1 LRVSGFFRRWF
12 GSIIVLAGALS
23 TLWLALSGK
32 LTLYVHP
39 RYEFFTVSLGVIAG
53 VIAVASMLVAQ
64 PLNNEEHEHEHEHG
78 TIARKKS
85 YSRAWA
91 MAGTVGV
98 TGLAIAMLL
107 IAPPAT
113 LSTTIAGQRD
123 VAESSARIGSSSA
136 QNLVGAD
143 TSAFTVKDWAVLLSS
158 GDPAAITGKAV
169 SITGFVI
176 DTTDADVFF
185 VARYLISCCAVDAQ
199 PVGVPVYAP
208 GWQALAPVG
217 TWVDVTGVISSAP
230 DASIAPDLVV
240 LPTSVMVIPEPG
252 NPYVY

>member
-1 LRVSGFFRRWF
+1 M
-12 GSIIVLAGALS
+12 
-23 TLWLALSGK
+23 
-32 LTLYVHP
+32 YVHP

-64 PLNNEEHEHEHEHG
+64 PLNNEEHEHEHEHEHG

>member
-1 LRVSGFFRRWF
+1 M
-12 GSIIVLAGALS
+12 LAGAVS
-23 TLWLALSGK
+23 TLWLASLGK

-53 VIAVASMLVAQ
+53 VIAVASILVAQ
-64 PLNNEEHEHEHEHG
+64 PLNNEEHEHG

-85 YSRAWA
+85 NARVWA

-158 GDPAAITGKAV
+158 GDPATITGKAA
-169 SITGFVI
+169 SLTGFVI
-176 DTTDADVFF
+176 DTTDPDVFF

-199 PVGVPVYAP
+199 PVGVPVYSP

-217 TWVDVTGVISSAP
+217 TWVDVTGVFSPAP
-230 DASIAPDLVV
+230 DASIAPDFVL
-240 LPTSVMVIPEPG
+240 LPTSVVGVPEPG

>member
-1 LRVSGFFRRWF
+1 L
-12 GSIIVLAGALS
+12 
-23 TLWLALSGK
+23 GK

-64 PLNNEEHEHEHEHG
+64 PLNNEEHEHEHG

>member
-1 LRVSGFFRRWF
+1 M
-12 GSIIVLAGALS
+12 LAGAVS
-23 TLWLALSGK
+23 TLWLASLGK

-39 RYEFFTVSLGVIAG
+39 RYEFFTVSLAVIAG

-64 PLNNEEHEHEHEHG
+64 PLNGEEHEHEHDVG
-78 TIARKKS
+78 KIARRKS
-85 YSRAWA
+85 NARVWA

-158 GDPAAITGKAV
+158 GDPATITGKAA
-169 SITGFVI
+169 SLTGFVI
-176 DTTDADVFF
+176 DTTDPDVFF

-199 PVGVPVYAP
+199 PVGVPVYSP

-217 TWVDVTGVISSAP
+217 TWVDVTGVFSPAP
-230 DASIAPDLVV
+230 DASIAPDFVL
-240 LPTSVMVIPEPG
+240 LPTSVVGVPEPG

>member
-1 LRVSGFFRRWF
+1 V
-12 GSIIVLAGALS
+12 S
-23 TLWLALSGK
+23 TLWLASLGK

-64 PLNNEEHEHEHEHG
+64 PLNNEEHEHEHEHEHG

>member
-1 LRVSGFFRRWF
+1 M
-12 GSIIVLAGALS
+12 LAGAVS
-23 TLWLALSGK
+23 TLWLASLGK

>member
-1 LRVSGFFRRWF
+1 
-12 GSIIVLAGALS
+12 
-23 TLWLALSGK
+23 
-32 LTLYVHP
+32 
-39 RYEFFTVSLGVIAG
+39 
-53 VIAVASMLVAQ
+53 
-64 PLNNEEHEHEHEHG
+64 
-78 TIARKKS
+78 
-85 YSRAWA
+85 

>member
-1 LRVSGFFRRWF
+1 M
-12 GSIIVLAGALS
+12 LAGAVS
-23 TLWLALSGK
+23 TLWLASSGK

-39 RYEFFTVSLGVIAG
+39 RYEFFTVSLAVIAG
-53 VIAVASMLVAQ
+53 AIAVASMLVAQ
-64 PLNNEEHEHEHEHG
+64 PLNSEEHEHEDG
-78 TIARKKS
+78 RIALKKS
-85 YSRAWA
+85 NARVWA

-158 GDPAAITGKAV
+158 GDPATITGKAA
-169 SITGFVI
+169 SLTGFVI
-176 DTTDADVFF
+176 DTTDPDVFF

-199 PVGVPVYAP
+199 PVGVPVYSP
-208 GWQALAPVG
+208 GWQAMAPVG
-217 TWVDVTGVISSAP
+217 TWVDVTGVFSPAP
-230 DASIAPDLVV
+230 NASIAPEFVL
-240 LPTSVMVIPEPG
+240 LPTSVMGVPEPG